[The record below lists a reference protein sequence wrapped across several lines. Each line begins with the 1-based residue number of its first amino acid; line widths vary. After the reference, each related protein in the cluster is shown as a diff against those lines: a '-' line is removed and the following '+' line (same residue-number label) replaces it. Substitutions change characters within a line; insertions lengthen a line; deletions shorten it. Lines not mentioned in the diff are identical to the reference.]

1 MKKIGKIM
9 VTLTVILSIASTI
22 SCENSNDTSQG
33 DYENIEDILPS
44 KAIYVDQDKDSY
56 NNEDIVNVGI
66 WVYCED
72 EEEYNSIGNIIIDF
86 LKDTNLYFYNSNS
99 SNENRIT
106 MTNTSF
112 LSQKKKHLTG
122 ARLLIKYDSALDGN
136 ETKFKIKTTDK
147 DGNEI
152 VSGEY
157 TFVMTQE
164 YRSAIPGDVW
174 YYFFGSGDE
183 DFEYGGEQKDL

>member
-1 MKKIGKIM
+1 M
-9 VTLTVILSIASTI
+9 VALTIILGITSTI
-22 SCENSNDTSQG
+22 SCGNSNDISQG
-33 DYENIEDILPS
+33 DYENVEGVLPS
-44 KAIYVDQDKDSY
+44 KAIYVDQSEDTIVED
-56 NNEDIVNVGI
+56 NNKIAIVNAGV

-72 EEEYNSIGNIIIDF
+72 EEEYNSIEKIIIDF
-86 LKDTNLYFYNSNS
+86 PKNANLYFYNSNS

-122 ARLLIKYDSALDGN
+122 TRLLIKYDSALDGN
-136 ETKFKIKTTDK
+136 EIKFKIKATDK

-157 TFVMTQE
+157 AFVMTQE

-183 DFEYGGEQKDL
+183 DWEYGGK